1 MAKKYYKNYEREN
14 SATPR
19 EQFLKEF
26 TDTLIKRMEEI
37 QASGDKWK
45 KGWMNV
51 GMKSAR
57 SVDNHF
63 YTGENRWYL
72 NFVASM
78 CYETNV
84 WGTFNALTSLKGEND
99 EKILINKGEHA
110 RTILKPYE
118 VYYLK
123 KDERENNPDKKSF
136 ISASEYEKLKEEEKE
151 LYKKTIGFQTIK
163 VFNVDQ
169 TNLKDVNPSL
179 YKKFDNTKELD
190 VDLTNAYKFKPLDE
204 LMEKQTWLCP
214 IKQKAQD
221 RAFFRPSTPEIVVPT
236 KEQFKSQP
244 EFYSTL
250 LHEMAHSTKIEV
262 PRVCGGG
269 FGSPDYAREELV
281 AELTAAFTGTD
292 LGITTII
299 EQDNSANYLS
309 AWLQALKEDKTYLE
323 TILNDVNDA
332 SKIITEHLEPYMPK
346 KEQEISAE
354 LSTTDVELAVAR
366 VFSAVSQINEV
377 TESIKPIVIEEKNKV
392 ELSNE
397 LSPNQVEIIK
407 SYAEAMGGK
416 FNPGTETEKPSI
428 SFDQNS
434 AFSPEICACIIKGET
449 KENILK
455 MMQEKVKANETSVK
469 EDIKQTTKKR
479 VSKGH
484 SI

>member
-51 GMKSAR
+51 GMRSAR

-151 LYKKTIGFQTIK
+151 LYKKTIGFQSIK
-163 VFNVDQ
+163 VFNVEQ
-169 TNLKDVNPSL
+169 TNLKEVNPTL
-179 YKKFDNTKELD
+179 YEKFVEAKEGTI
-190 VDLTNAYKFKPLDE
+190 DLTNAYKFKPLDE
-204 LMEKQTWLCP
+204 LMEKQTWVCT
-214 IKQKAQD
+214 IQQEAQNE
-221 RAFFRPSTPEIVVPT
+221 AYFSPSRKIIVVPE
-236 KEQFKSQP
+236 KKQFENQP

-250 LHEMAHSTKIEV
+250 LHEMAHSTKLV
-262 PRVCGGG
+262 NGRQGGLHG
-269 FGSPDYAREELV
+269 TPEYAKEELV
-281 AELTAAFTGTD
+281 AELTAAFTGAD
-292 LGITTII
+292 LGITTVI